1 MKRFC
6 IGAILGWMCCA
17 ALQAQSVGNIL
28 REVERNNRELSAQR
42 KNDEASKIGIK
53 AENAAEDP
61 SVEYISLYN
70 KEVEGQSASELIVS
84 QGFDFPTLYGARHR
98 EGLERKEAINH
109 RYEALRRKILLDAKM
124 LCLDLIHFNRVS
136 DLLDARSKNADKLL
150 KIYEERLQAGDVTL
164 VEVNK
169 IKMERMSIQTE
180 VLKNNAAHRTAL
192 QALLALNGNMPL
204 EFDEK
209 EYPAAVVTKDVNA
222 LFDEIVG
229 GEAEIHAA
237 DAELRAAEQAVKVNR
252 QRWLPHLEVGYRRNT
267 TADGPKEHGF
277 IVGGSLPLFS
287 NRKQVKMAR
296 LQSEE
301 ARMTLDDVRLKT
313 EAEAHGRI
321 NEMQQL
327 RKAMDIYDMNLMQQ
341 TLELLK
347 EGVEKGEISTV
358 DYFTEANGIYQN
370 MQVYMELEN
379 NYHKTVATLYRN
391 RL

>member
-1 MKRFC
+1 MTKIIIIRYCRDWILRLILHPLLLPVKDKEKNLNMKRFC
-6 IGAILGWMCCA
+6 IGAILGWICCA

-42 KNDEASKIGIK
+42 KNDEASKMGIE

-61 SVEYISLYN
+61 SVEYISQYN
-70 KEVEGQSASELIVS
+70 KEVEGQSTSELVVS

-124 LCLDLIHFNRVS
+124 LCLDLIHFKPRERP
-136 DLLDARSKNADKLL
+136 AGCPAAKADKLL
-150 KIYEERLQAGDVTL
+150 EIYEERLQAWRRHTCGSEQNQDGTH
-164 VEVNK
+164 EHPD
-169 IKMERMSIQTE
+169 RGTE
-180 VLKNNAAHRTAL
+180 KQRGTPHRT

-301 ARMTLDDVRLKT
+301 A
-313 EAEAHGRI
+313 A
-321 NEMQQL
+321 
-327 RKAMDIYDMNLMQQ
+327 
-341 TLELLK
+341 
-347 EGVEKGEISTV
+347 
-358 DYFTEANGIYQN
+358 
-370 MQVYMELEN
+370 
-379 NYHKTVATLYRN
+379 
-391 RL
+391 